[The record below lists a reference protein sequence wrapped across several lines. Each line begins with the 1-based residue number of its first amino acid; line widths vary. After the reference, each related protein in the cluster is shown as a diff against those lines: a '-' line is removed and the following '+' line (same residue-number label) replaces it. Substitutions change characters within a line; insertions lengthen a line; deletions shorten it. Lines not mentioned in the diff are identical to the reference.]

1 VKNISGSPLKGKLL
15 TLSANTRPGWKA
27 LPGANTLAYYKNLK
41 LTAVKSFITLAPG
54 VNVYK
59 TFFLMTHAHTLD
71 K

>member
-1 VKNISGSPLKGKLL
+1 
-15 TLSANTRPGWKA
+15 LSTNNRLGWSV

-41 LTAVKSFITLAPG
+41 LTAVKVLITLAPG